1 MKTIKKL
8 LLIGFLFGSLNFG
21 GGIDALAQGGELPFL
36 TKIEKK
42 LSVITK
48 ALRGGFA
55 KTLTTI
61 VIVIVGFGWFS
72 GRINKG
78 FAITVLAG
86 AFLVMFAP
94 NLSDWLFTE

>member
-1 MKTIKKL
+1 MKTLQKIIL
-8 LLIGFLFGSLNFG
+8 LGVLFGSLNFWG
-21 GGIDALAQGGELPFL
+21 VRDSLAQSGDLPFL
-36 TKIEKK
+36 NKIEKK
-42 LSVITK
+42 LSIITK

-55 KTLTTI
+55 KTVTTI